1 MFKTCSNIKY
11 NTLRKG
17 FTSSAIV
24 KGKPGCS
31 LVPPVHHL
39 VKIDKSKLSPR
50 FPELKYDKDDIRSP
64 SYRPKNTHQD
74 RLQEHYLNTLQSDL
88 LLINYQHEAKTERG
102 QKKRTW
108 DVTTSPYHVN
118 RPLRKPQGPEGQRPD
133 IHPIIWNNIP
143 SIKSVVLN
151 CYVSDARDNEL
162 HAISASLQLQ
172 QITGCKPSIIYSKSN
187 VPNWK
192 IRAGRQMGAKV
203 KLTGLSMHQFLA
215 TLSEIVL
222 PRIRKYR
229 GIKITSG
236 DSMGNISLGLTSNDV
251 KFFPE
256 IDANQDLWPRTFGF
270 HITINTDAETDER
283 ARTLISAFQ
292 LPFDINSSEKVT

>member
-1 MFKTCSNIKY
+1 MWKTNIVSTSQQY
-11 NTLRKG
+11 IRGFSTSTILR
-17 FTSSAIV
+17 
-24 KGKPGCS
+24 GKPGCS

-64 SYRPKNTHQD
+64 AYKPKNVRQD
-74 RLQEHYLNTLQSDL
+74 RVEEYYLNSLQSDL
-88 LLINYQHEAKTERG
+88 LLINYKHEAETETG
-102 QKKRTW
+102 LKKRKW
-108 DVTTSPYHVN
+108 DVSKSPYHVN

-143 SIKSVVLN
+143 FIKNVILN
-151 CYVSDARDNEL
+151 CYVSDSRDNEL
-162 HAISASLQLQ
+162 LAINASLQLQ

-192 IRAGRQMGAKV
+192 IRAGRQMGAKIE
-203 KLTGLSMHQFLA
+203 LTGLPMHQFLS
-215 TLSEIVL
+215 TLSQIVL
-222 PRIRKYR
+222 PRIRQYR
-229 GIKITSG
+229 GIKSTSG
-236 DSMGNISLGLTSNDV
+236 DTLGNISFGLTASDV

-270 HITINTDAETDER
+270 HITINTTAQTDDR

-292 LPFDINSSEKVT
+292 LPFDMEPPTKS

>member
-1 MFKTCSNIKY
+1 MY
-11 NTLRKG
+11 
-17 FTSSAIV
+17 
-24 KGKPGCS
+24 
-31 LVPPVHHL
+31 HL
-39 VKIDKSKLSPR
+39 VKIGKSKLSSR
-50 FPELKYDKDDIRSP
+50 FPGLKHDKDDIRSP
-64 SYRPKNTHQD
+64 SYRPKNTHRD

-88 LLINYQHEAKTERG
+88 LLINYKHGAKSKKG
-102 QKKRTW
+102 QKKRVW
-108 DVTTSPYHVN
+108 DVTASPYHVN

-151 CYVSDARDNEL
+151 CYVSDVRDNEFY
-162 HAISASLQLQ
+162 AISASLQLQ
-172 QITGCKPSIIYSKSN
+172 QLTGCKPSVVYSKSN

-192 IRAGRQMGAKV
+192 IRSGRQMGAKF
-203 KLTGLSMHQFLA
+203 KLTGLPMHQFLA

-229 GIKITSG
+229 GIKITSS
-236 DSMGNISLGLTSNDV
+236 DSMDNISLGLTANDV

-270 HITINTDAETDER
+270 NITINTDAETDER

-292 LPFDINSSEKVT
+292 LPFDTNSSEKTS